1 VAASEPRP
9 LPAQPTRAPSLSRQ
23 QTMKQIILPVLA
35 GLALAACIGKV
46 EVDNDPQTPQ
56 ETPDE
61 TPKAKTV
68 AFKIDG
74 MS

>member
-1 VAASEPRP
+1 MAASEPRP
-9 LPAQPTRAPSLSRQ
+9 LPAQPTRAPSLLRQ
-23 QTMKQIILPVLA
+23 QTMKYLILPALA
-35 GLALAACIGKV
+35 GLALMACTSEIS
-46 EVDNDPQTPQ
+46 VDSDPGTPQ
-56 ETPDE
+56 EAPDE

>member
-1 VAASEPRP
+1 MAASEPRP
-9 LPAQPTRAPSLSRQ
+9 LPAQPTRAPSLLRQ
-23 QTMKQIILPVLA
+23 QTMKYLILPALA
-35 GLALAACIGKV
+35 GLALMGCTAEITI
-46 EVDNDPQTPQ
+46 EESETPQ
-56 ETPDE
+56 EAPDE

>member
-1 VAASEPRP
+1 MAASEPRP
-9 LPAQPTRAPSLSRQ
+9 LPAQPTRVPSLPRQ
-23 QTMKQIILPVLA
+23 QTMKQLILPVLA
-35 GLALAACIGKV
+35 GLALMACTSEIS
-46 EVDNDPQTPQ
+46 VDSDPGTPQ
-56 ETPDE
+56 EAPDE

>member
-1 VAASEPRP
+1 MKQLI
-9 LPAQPTRAPSLSRQ
+9 LPA
-23 QTMKQIILPVLA
+23 LA
-35 GLALAACIGKV
+35 GLALMACTSEIP
-46 EVDNDPQTPQ
+46 VDNDPQTPQ